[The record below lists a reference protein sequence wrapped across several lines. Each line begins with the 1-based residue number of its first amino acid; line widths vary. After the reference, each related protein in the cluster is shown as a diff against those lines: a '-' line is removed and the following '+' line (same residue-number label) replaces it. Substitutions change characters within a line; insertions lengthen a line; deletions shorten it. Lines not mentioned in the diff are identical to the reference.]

1 MHCDQQIR
9 PMSGG
14 ESIIRA
20 IGVFGNLALRFFRGC
35 KPDQFWVHPFEDNQS
50 LVPRK

>member
-9 PMSGG
+9 PMSG
-14 ESIIRA
+14 ERIIRA

-35 KPDQFWVHPFEDNQS
+35 KPDQFWVHPSEDTKVLS
-50 LVPRK
+50 LRK